1 MGKEGGVWPPLDS
14 QHSPVNPKVGGGV
27 PVLGM
32 TSLLGV
38 WGLLL
43 RAAQRKPCPQEGW
56 ELPVK
61 PRLGQLL
68 WLTEVFI
75 MLSLHLPNPK
85 ETWQTGGEEDT
96 QAEPSLTVSVEF
108 YPSPSGNPGRKE
120 KEDRHVRTPWN
131 VIGERPWAPSPQPS
145 TKVMEGGPLPPED
158 IHPPIP
164 RWHWD
169 EQASGYPPP
178 PSREGWEELEGRVL
192 GGRQSPVVK
201 EPSPS
206 SALKWCGTPGLPLNL
221 SGSPWSTDDSSAV
234 HKSKEVKK
242 KLFGSVSG

>member
-1 MGKEGGVWPPLDS
+1 M
-14 QHSPVNPKVGGGV
+14 
-27 PVLGM
+27 LGM

-43 RAAQRKPCPQEGW
+43 RTAQRKPHPQEGW
-56 ELPVK
+56 ELPAK
-61 PRLGQLL
+61 LRLGQLL

-96 QAEPSLTVSVEF
+96 RAEPSRTISVEF

-145 TKVMEGGPLPPED
+145 TKVMEGGPLPPAD
-158 IHPPIP
+158 IHPQS
-164 RWHWD
+164 H
-169 EQASGYPPP
+169 AGTGT
-178 PSREGWEELEGRVL
+178 SRLQGVHLLPAEDREELEGRVL
-192 GGRQSPVVK
+192 GERQSPVVK

-206 SALKWCGTPGLPLNL
+206 SALKRCGTPGLPLNL
-221 SGSPWSTDDSSAV
+221 SGSPWSTNDSSAV

-242 KLFGSVSG
+242 KLFGSASG